1 MQKLRRTEWA
11 GHLVGISDDTTV
23 KEVLLRKP
31 DGRRRAGRQKLIWL
45 DCCEEDLKSM
55 GVKGWKENAE
65 DRSVWTIIP
74 REELV
79 KQ

>member
-1 MQKLRRTEWA
+1 MKKVRTEWA

-31 DGRRRAGRQKLIWL
+31 DGGRGAARQKLIWL

-55 GVKGWKENAE
+55 GVKGWKEIAE
-65 DRSVWTIIP
+65 DRSVWAIIP
-74 REELV
+74 RDKLV
-79 KQ
+79 KL

>member
-1 MQKLRRTEWA
+1 MQKVRRTKWA
-11 GHLVGISDDTTV
+11 GHPVGTSDDMTV

-31 DGRRRAGRQKLIWL
+31 DGRRGAGRQKLIWL

-55 GVKGWKENAE
+55 GVKGQKEKVE
-65 DRSVWTIIP
+65 DRSVWAVTS

-79 KQ
+79 KL